1 MGGMIGTTAACPV
14 VSNFEITTTA
24 ASYSQFAGLLAGF
37 AFSALIFLIST
48 RIKVSDPQDS
58 FASAVRTLIAAFL
71 GLVLS
76 SLGYAVLTGEPSD
89 AQTLSADTEPI
100 LGVGFAIAGALVI
113 YAIVLT
119 LDAAERL
126 VQTPSKAH
134 RQVSSSTR
142 HILAAFVSPLLVF
155 YLYLGIQDYEA
166 ARYGACHDVEPLDWF
181 GISLVITQLV
191 GSWLFYPFMLAQHIR
206 ANNWEAAMKTTARTN
221 RLLLLI
227 TFAAAVGNAYIDAY
241 TKPTES
247 ISPAIPAACM
257 VIITLATLGLTW
269 QLAYTHDVR

>member
-1 MGGMIGTTAACPV
+1 MSGITAACSAA
-14 VSNFEITTTA
+14 SNFEITITA
-24 ASYSQFAGLLAGF
+24 ASYSQLAGLLAGF
-37 AFSALIFLIST
+37 AFSALIFLVST
-48 RIKVSDPQDS
+48 RIKIPDPQDS

-76 SLGYAVLTGEPSD
+76 SLGYAVLAGEPSD
-89 AQTLSADTEPI
+89 AQTRSADTEPI

-142 HILAAFVSPLLVF
+142 HVLAAFVSPLLVF
-155 YLYLGIQDYEA
+155 YLYLAIQDYEA
-166 ARYGACHDVEPLDWF
+166 TQYGACHGTEPLDWF
-181 GISLVITQLV
+181 GISLVIAQLAA
-191 GSWLFYPFMLAQHIR
+191 SWFFYPFMLGQRIQAKS
-206 ANNWEAAMKTTARTN
+206 WEVAVRTTAWTS
-221 RLLLLI
+221 RLLLL
-227 TFAAAVGNAYIDAY
+227 TAFASAVGYAYVDAY
-241 TKPTES
+241 ASPTKP
-247 ISPAIPAACM
+247 ISPAVPAACM
-257 VIITLATLGLTW
+257 AIITLAALGLTW

>member
-1 MGGMIGTTAACPV
+1 MAACSV
-14 VSNFEITTTA
+14 VSTFEITITA
-24 ASYSQFAGLLAGF
+24 ASYSQLAGLLAGF

-48 RIKVSDPQDS
+48 RIKVPDPQDS
-58 FASAVRTLIAAFL
+58 FASAVRILIAAFL

-76 SLGYAVLTGEPSD
+76 SLGYAVLAGEPSD
-89 AQTLSADTEPI
+89 AQTRSADTEPVV
-100 LGVGFAIAGALVI
+100 GVGFAIAGALVI

-155 YLYLGIQDYEA
+155 YLYLAIQDYEA
-166 ARYGACHDVEPLDWF
+166 ARYGPCHGVEPLDWF
-181 GISLVITQLV
+181 GISLVITQMV
-191 GSWLFYPFMLAQHIR
+191 ASWFFYPFMLGQYIR
-206 ANNWEAAMKTTARTN
+206 ANTWEVAVQTTAWTS
-221 RLLLLI
+221 RLLLLT
-227 TFAAAVGNAYIDAY
+227 TFATAVAYAYIDAY
-241 TKPTES
+241 TGPTEP
-247 ISPAIPAACM
+247 ISPGIPAACM